1 MNQPMAIQL
10 RRVRGFKMPPNTIIV
25 SRRPDTPWGNPYH
38 GDGPDGRCD
47 GHFDRARVTGLFRE
61 LINRPDRAELRARAR
76 RELAGFNLACWCP
89 LCPAHEAGRPFDV
102 RCPDCD
108 EAGPCHR
115 DVWLEVANGSEQ
127 AATAETVLQV
137 RFGPP
142 SRYTRGAIMVRV
154 EGERLTGV
162 ETDLPLEISATCDV
176 GDRQAYRV
184 RYGDKKLTVL
194 RVEWERAT
202 REPHLKGFLE

>member
-1 MNQPMAIQL
+1 MAVQI
-10 RRVRGFKMPPNTIIV
+10 RRLCGFMLPPNTIIV
-25 SRRPDTPWGNPYH
+25 SRRPGSPWGNPYH
-38 GDGPDGRCD
+38 GESQEGRCD
-47 GHFDRARVTGLFRE
+47 GLFDRPRVTGLFRE
-61 LINRPDRAELRARAR
+61 YVHRPEQAELRGRAR

-89 LCPAHEAGRPFDV
+89 LCPTHEVGRPFDV

-108 EAGPCHR
+108 ELGPCHR
-115 DVWLEVANGSEQ
+115 DVWLEVANRPGLSQ
-127 AATAETVLQV
+127 AVETILQV
-137 RFGPP
+137 RFGLP

-162 ETDLPLEISATCDV
+162 ETDLPLKITATCEV

-184 RYGDKKLTVL
+184 CYGDKKLTVL

-202 REPHLKGFLE
+202 KEPGRNGFLN